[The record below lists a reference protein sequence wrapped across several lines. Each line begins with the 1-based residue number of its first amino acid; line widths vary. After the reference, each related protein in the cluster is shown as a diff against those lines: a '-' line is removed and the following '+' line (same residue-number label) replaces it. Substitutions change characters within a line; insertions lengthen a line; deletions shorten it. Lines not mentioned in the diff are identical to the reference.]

1 MDYDCQGF
9 IPYKIPA
16 RDDTNKQKEI
26 ITMKNDYPIT
36 IKEAKRIAKARI
48 GRLPRAGY
56 SVVVG
61 GVFNGLPP
69 TRRWDYQLSLVNYS
83 GKFWLLEYT
92 RPFSNVKPSDFQSIE
107 NETDGRE

>member
-1 MDYDCQGF
+1 M
-9 IPYKIPA
+9 
-16 RDDTNKQKEI
+16 KQFTLKQIEKMLVPKGELFQ
-26 ITMKNDYPIT
+26 TLKNEGMKNDYPIT